1 MQKEKQKRNWS
12 GYNMAQTVEA
22 VLFVKLVA
30 RFVDALDELE
40 LWKGIGRPPYP
51 IKAVIKCLLVLEY
64 FNLSSRRA
72 VSMLQLL
79 KEELKIAE
87 VPHFNT
93 LLNYRKKKEVREML
107 RFLLHKIHDSIAEH
121 DPNLI
126 TDSTGKTT
134 TRKKFW
140 SDWKNQKK
148 ESTDFVKVHYSF
160 TEKTLMIAEVSTTK
174 SNGKGTGD
182 ASQFVKH
189 ANSIKKRRIKVKN
202 WFADGAYCGRRCCK
216 AAGKAGATPVFKVKK
231 NAMPKKKGCK
241 EYRDMVKSA
250 KKYPFFYKRKYSRR
264 AKGEAGIHATKA
276 RFSHRISTR
285 KFYRQQTEIL
295 TEAVAY
301 DLSRLSN
308 VIFEFG
314 LTPKF

>member
-1 MQKEKQKRNWS
+1 MQKEKKKRNWS

-30 RFVDALDELE
+30 KFVDALDEQE
-40 LWKGIGRPPYP
+40 LWKGIGRPPCP
-51 IKAVIKCLLVLEY
+51 IKDVIKCLLVLEY

-72 VSMLQLL
+72 VSMLELL
-79 KEELKIAE
+79 KGELKVDE

-107 RFLLHKIHDSIAEH
+107 QFLLHKIHDSIAEH

-140 SDWKNQKK
+140 RDWKNQPKK
-148 ESTDFVKVHYSF
+148 STDFVKAHTTF
-160 TEKTLMIAEVSTTK
+160 TEKTLMIAEVSMTK
-174 SNGKGTGD
+174 SKGKGTGD
-182 ASQFVKH
+182 SSQFEHH
-189 ANSIKKRRIKVKN
+189 ANSIRKRKVKVEN
-202 WFADGAYCGRRCCK
+202 WFADGAYFGRNCCK
-216 AAGKAGATPVFKVKK
+216 AAGRAGATPVFRVRK
-231 NAMPKKKGCK
+231 NATQKKKGCK
-241 EYRDMVKSA
+241 EYRDLVNFSREHPRLYKW
-250 KKYPFFYKRKYSRR
+250 KYNRR
-264 AKGEAGIHATKA
+264 AKVESAMHSTKT

-285 KFYRQQTEIL
+285 KFYRQKTEIL

-301 DLSRLSN
+301 NISRLSN
-308 VIFEFG
+308 VMFEFG
-314 LTPKF
+314 LAPKF